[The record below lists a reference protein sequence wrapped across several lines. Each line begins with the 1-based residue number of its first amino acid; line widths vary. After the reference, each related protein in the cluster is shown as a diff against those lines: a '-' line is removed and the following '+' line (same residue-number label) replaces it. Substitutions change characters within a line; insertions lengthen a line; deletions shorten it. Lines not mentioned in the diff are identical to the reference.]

1 MFILSLFLYPFIMVK
16 INLKNLEKE
25 FKNNYKDIGNLWILH
40 QCRWLINLFKNIK
53 DQTKLEISI
62 FLLYHFLKYSN
73 DDTSYENLIS
83 MEKLEIVNLKLSHI
97 HKLINLPKERVRR
110 KLSELCKSNLIENNN
125 SKIILK
131 KEFIEKLKLSN
142 QSNDFNKYFSKLL
155 KQIKIDNIKPDL
167 VQANINKNFSYF
179 LTHFYKFQL
188 FFLDVHKKSLN
199 NSKLSNLKVL
209 LICGSIMLSQILN
222 NKKFKSEDTTDFL
235 KVNYKIFTRQNV
247 IGVSA
252 SSISDITYLP
262 RPTVTRICK
271 FLLKN
276 KILKIN
282 KLKHYHISN
291 ETVKLFTNNQ
301 KKVFKEK
308 YIFLINV
315 LKLINNKE
323 LV

>member
-110 KLSELCKSNLIENNN
+110 KLNELCKSNLIENNN

-291 ETVKLFTNNQ
+291 ETVKSFTNNQ

>member
-1 MFILSLFLYPFIMVK
+1 MVK
-16 INLKNLEKE
+16 INLKNLEKQL
-25 FKNNYKDIGNLWILH
+25 KINYKDIGNLWILH
-40 QCRWLINLFKNIK
+40 QCRWLINLFNNIK

-62 FLLYHFLKYSN
+62 YLLYHFLKYNN
-73 DDTSYENLIS
+73 DNISYKNLIS

-110 KLSELCKSNLIENNN
+110 KLNELCKSNLIENYNR
-125 SKIILK
+125 KIILK
-131 KEFIEKLKLSN
+131 KEFIEKLRLSN
-142 QSNDFNKYFSKLL
+142 QSNEFSKYFSKFL
-155 KQIKIDNIKPDL
+155 KQIKINNIKIDL
-167 VQANINKNFSYF
+167 VQTNINKNFSYF
-179 LTHFYKFQL
+179 FNHFYKLQL
-188 FFLDVHKKSLN
+188 FFLDVHKKSLK
-199 NSKLSNLKVL
+199 NSKLSNLKVI
-209 LICGSIMLSQILN
+209 LIFGSVMLSQILN
-222 NKKFKSEDTTDFL
+222 NKKYKSEDTTDFL
-235 KVNYKIFTRQNV
+235 KVNLKIFNRQNV
-247 IGVSA
+247 IGISA

-282 KLKHYHISN
+282 KSKHYHINN
-291 ETVKLFTNNQ
+291 EAVKLFTNNQ
-301 KKVFKEK
+301 RIVLKEK

>member
-1 MFILSLFLYPFIMVK
+1 MVK

-25 FKNNYKDIGNLWILH
+25 FKINYKDIGNLWILH
-40 QCRWLINLFKNIK
+40 QCKWLINLFNIIK

-62 FLLYHFLKYSN
+62 YLLYHFLKCNN
-73 DDTSYENLIS
+73 DNISYENLIS
-83 MEKLEIVNLKLSHI
+83 MDKLEIVNLKLSHI

-110 KLSELCKSNLIENNN
+110 KLNELCKSNLIENYNK
-125 SKIILK
+125 KILLK
-131 KEFIEKLKLSN
+131 KKFIEKLRLSN
-142 QSNDFNKYFSKLL
+142 QSNEFSKYFSTLL
-155 KQIKIDNIKPDL
+155 KQIKIDNIKINE
-167 VQANINKNFSYF
+167 VQTNINKNFSYF
-179 LTHFYKFQL
+179 LTHFYKLQL
-188 FFLDVHKKSLN
+188 FFIDVHKKSLK

-209 LICGSIMLSQILN
+209 LVCVSVMLSQILN

-235 KVNYKIFTRQNV
+235 KVNFKIFNRQNV

-282 KLKHYHISN
+282 KFKHYHISK
-291 ETVKLFTNNQ
+291 EGVKLFTNNQ
-301 KKVFKEK
+301 RIVLKEK

>member
-1 MFILSLFLYPFIMVK
+1 MYAIIMVK

-62 FLLYHFLKYSN
+62 FLLYHFLKYNN

-110 KLSELCKSNLIENNN
+110 KLNELCKSNLIENNN

-142 QSNDFNKYFSKLL
+142 QSNEFSKYFSKLL

-199 NSKLSNLKVL
+199 NSKLSNLKVM
-209 LICGSIMLSQILN
+209 LIFGSIMLAQILN

-235 KVNYKIFTRQNV
+235 KINLKIFNRQNV
-247 IGVSA
+247 IGISA

-282 KLKHYHISN
+282 KSKHYHINN
-291 ETVKLFTNNQ
+291 EAVKLFTNNQ

>member
-1 MFILSLFLYPFIMVK
+1 MIK
-16 INLKNLEKE
+16 INLKNLEK
-25 FKNNYKDIGNLWILH
+25 KLKINYKDIGNLWILH
-40 QCRWLINLFKNIK
+40 QCKWLINLFNNIK

-62 FLLYHFLKYSN
+62 YLLYHFLKCNN
-73 DDTSYENLIS
+73 DNISYENLIS
-83 MEKLEIVNLKLSHI
+83 MDKLEIVNLKLSQI

-110 KLSELCKSNLIENNN
+110 KLNELCKSNLIENNN

-142 QSNDFNKYFSKLL
+142 QSNEFSKYFSKLL

-167 VQANINKNFSYF
+167 VQTNINKNFSYF

-188 FFLDVHKKSLN
+188 FFLDVHKKTLI
-199 NSKLSNLKVL
+199 NSKLSNLKVI
-209 LICGSIMLSQILN
+209 LIFVSIMLSQILN

-235 KVNYKIFTRQNV
+235 KINLKIFNSQNV
-247 IGVSA
+247 IGISA

-282 KLKHYHISN
+282 KSKHYHISN
-291 ETVKLFTNNQ
+291 EAVKLFTNNQ

>member
-1 MFILSLFLYPFIMVK
+1 MVK
-16 INLKNLEKE
+16 INLKNLEKQL
-25 FKNNYKDIGNLWILH
+25 KINYKDIGNLWILH
-40 QCRWLINLFKNIK
+40 QCKWLINLFNNIK

-62 FLLYHFLKYSN
+62 YLLYHFLKYNN
-73 DDTSYENLIS
+73 DNISYKDLIS
-83 MEKLEIVNLKLSHI
+83 MEKLEIVNLKISHI

-110 KLSELCKSNLIENNN
+110 KLNELCKSNLIENYNR
-125 SKIILK
+125 KIILK
-131 KEFIEKLKLSN
+131 KEFIEKLRLSN
-142 QSNDFNKYFSKLL
+142 QSNEFSKYFSKFL
-155 KQIKIDNIKPDL
+155 KQIKINNIKIDL
-167 VQANINKNFSYF
+167 VQTNINKNFSYF
-179 LTHFYKFQL
+179 FNHFYKLQL
-188 FFLDVHKKSLN
+188 FFIDVHKKSFK

-209 LICGSIMLSQILN
+209 LVCGSVMLSQILN
-222 NKKFKSEDTTDFL
+222 NKKYKSEDTTDFL
-235 KVNYKIFTRQNV
+235 KVNFKIFNRQNV

-282 KLKHYHISN
+282 KFKHYHISK
-291 ETVKLFTNNQ
+291 EGVKLFTNNQ
-301 KKVFKEK
+301 RIVLKEK

-315 LKLINNKE
+315 LKLINNKG

>member
-1 MFILSLFLYPFIMVK
+1 MVK

-62 FLLYHFLKYSN
+62 FLLYHFLKYNN

-110 KLSELCKSNLIENNN
+110 KLNELCKSNLIENNN

-142 QSNDFNKYFSKLL
+142 QSNEFSKYFSKLL

-179 LTHFYKFQL
+179 LTYFYKFQL

-199 NSKLSNLKVL
+199 NSKLSNLKVM
-209 LICGSIMLSQILN
+209 LIFGSIMLAQILN

-235 KVNYKIFTRQNV
+235 KINLKIFNRQNV
-247 IGVSA
+247 IGISA

-282 KLKHYHISN
+282 KSKHYHISN
-291 ETVKLFTNNQ
+291 EAVKLFTNNQ

>member
-1 MFILSLFLYPFIMVK
+1 MVK
-16 INLKNLEKE
+16 INLKNLEKQL
-25 FKNNYKDIGNLWILH
+25 KINYKDIGNLWILH
-40 QCRWLINLFKNIK
+40 QCKWLINLFNNIK

-62 FLLYHFLKYSN
+62 YLLYHFLKYNN
-73 DDTSYENLIS
+73 DNISYKDLIS
-83 MEKLEIVNLKLSHI
+83 MEKLEIVNLKLSQI

-110 KLSELCKSNLIENNN
+110 KLNELCKSNLIENYNR
-125 SKIILK
+125 KIILK
-131 KEFIEKLKLSN
+131 KEFIEKLRLSN
-142 QSNDFNKYFSKLL
+142 QSNEFSKYFSILL
-155 KQIKIDNIKPDL
+155 KQIKINNIKIDL
-167 VQANINKNFSYF
+167 VQTNINKNFSYF
-179 LTHFYKFQL
+179 FNHFYKLQL
-188 FFLDVHKKSLN
+188 FFIDVHKKSFK

-209 LICGSIMLSQILN
+209 LVCGSVMLSQILN
-222 NKKFKSEDTTDFL
+222 NKKYKSEDTTDFL
-235 KVNYKIFTRQNV
+235 KVNFKIFNRQNV

-271 FLLKN
+271 LLLKN

-282 KLKHYHISN
+282 KFKHYHISK
-291 ETVKLFTNNQ
+291 EGVKLFTNNQ
-301 KKVFKEK
+301 RIVLKEK

>member
-1 MFILSLFLYPFIMVK
+1 MVK
-16 INLKNLEKE
+16 INLKNLEKQL
-25 FKNNYKDIGNLWILH
+25 KINYKDIGNLWILH
-40 QCRWLINLFKNIK
+40 QCKWLINLFNNIK

-62 FLLYHFLKYSN
+62 YLLYHFLKYNN
-73 DDTSYENLIS
+73 DNISYKDLIS
-83 MEKLEIVNLKLSHI
+83 MEKLEIVNLKISHI

-110 KLSELCKSNLIENNN
+110 KLNELCKSNLIENYNR
-125 SKIILK
+125 KIILK
-131 KEFIEKLKLSN
+131 KEFIEKLRLSN
-142 QSNDFNKYFSKLL
+142 QSNEFSKYFSKFL
-155 KQIKIDNIKPDL
+155 KQIKINNIKIDL
-167 VQANINKNFSYF
+167 VQTNINKNFSYF
-179 LTHFYKFQL
+179 FNHFYKLQL
-188 FFLDVHKKSLN
+188 FFIDVHKKSFK

-209 LICGSIMLSQILN
+209 LVCGSVMLSQILN
-222 NKKFKSEDTTDFL
+222 NKKYKSEDTTDFL
-235 KVNYKIFTRQNV
+235 KVNFKIFNRQNV

-271 FLLKN
+271 LLLKN

-282 KLKHYHISN
+282 KFKHYHISK
-291 ETVKLFTNNQ
+291 EGVKLFTNNQ
-301 KKVFKEK
+301 RIVLKEK

>member
-1 MFILSLFLYPFIMVK
+1 MVK
-16 INLKNLEKE
+16 INLKNLEKQL
-25 FKNNYKDIGNLWILH
+25 KINYKDIGNLWILH
-40 QCRWLINLFKNIK
+40 QCKWLINLFNNIK

-62 FLLYHFLKYSN
+62 YLLYHFLKYNN
-73 DDTSYENLIS
+73 DNISYKDLIS
-83 MEKLEIVNLKLSHI
+83 MEKLEIVNLKISHI

-110 KLSELCKSNLIENNN
+110 KLNELCKSNLIENYNR
-125 SKIILK
+125 KIILK
-131 KEFIEKLKLSN
+131 KEFIEKLRLSN
-142 QSNDFNKYFSKLL
+142 QSNEFSKYFSIFL
-155 KQIKIDNIKPDL
+155 KQIKINNIKIDL
-167 VQANINKNFSYF
+167 VQTNINKNFSYF
-179 LTHFYKFQL
+179 FNHFYKLQL
-188 FFLDVHKKSLN
+188 FFIDVHKKSFK

-209 LICGSIMLSQILN
+209 LVCGSIMLSQILN
-222 NKKFKSEDTTDFL
+222 NKKYKPEDTTDFL
-235 KVNYKIFTRQNV
+235 KVNFKIFNRQNV

-271 FLLKN
+271 LLLKN

-282 KLKHYHISN
+282 KFKHYHISK
-291 ETVKLFTNNQ
+291 EGVKLFTNNQ
-301 KKVFKEK
+301 RIVLKEK

>member
-1 MFILSLFLYPFIMVK
+1 MVK
-16 INLKNLEKE
+16 INLKNLEKQL
-25 FKNNYKDIGNLWILH
+25 KINYKDIGNLWILH
-40 QCRWLINLFKNIK
+40 QCKWLINLFNNIK

-62 FLLYHFLKYSN
+62 YLLYHFLKYNN
-73 DDTSYENLIS
+73 DNISYKDLIS
-83 MEKLEIVNLKLSHI
+83 MEKLEIVNLKISHI

-110 KLSELCKSNLIENNN
+110 KLNELCKSNLIENYKR
-125 SKIILK
+125 KIILK
-131 KEFIEKLKLSN
+131 KEFIEKLRLSN
-142 QSNDFNKYFSKLL
+142 QSNEFSKYFSIFL
-155 KQIKIDNIKPDL
+155 KQIKINNIKIDL
-167 VQANINKNFSYF
+167 VQTNINKNFSYF
-179 LTHFYKFQL
+179 FNHFYKLQL
-188 FFLDVHKKSLN
+188 FFIDVHKKSFK

-209 LICGSIMLSQILN
+209 LVCGSVMLSQILN
-222 NKKFKSEDTTDFL
+222 NKKYKSEDTTDFL
-235 KVNYKIFTRQNV
+235 KVNFKIFNRQNV

-271 FLLKN
+271 LLLKN

-282 KLKHYHISN
+282 KFKHYHISK
-291 ETVKLFTNNQ
+291 EGVKLFTNNQ
-301 KKVFKEK
+301 RIVLKEK

>member
-1 MFILSLFLYPFIMVK
+1 MVK

-62 FLLYHFLKYSN
+62 FLLYHFLKYNN

-110 KLSELCKSNLIENNN
+110 KLNELCKSNLIENNN

-142 QSNDFNKYFSKLL
+142 QSNEFSNYFSKLL
-155 KQIKIDNIKPDL
+155 KQLKIDNIKPDL
-167 VQANINKNFSYF
+167 VQANIDKNFSYF
-179 LTHFYKFQL
+179 LTYFYKFQL
-188 FFLDVHKKSLN
+188 FFLDVHKKSIN
-199 NSKLSNLKVL
+199 NLKLSNLKVM
-209 LICGSIMLSQILN
+209 LIVGSIMLAQILN

-235 KVNYKIFTRQNV
+235 KINLKIFNRQNV
-247 IGVSA
+247 IGISA
-252 SSISDITYLP
+252 SSISDITYIP

-282 KLKHYHISN
+282 KYKNYHISN
-291 ETVKLFTNNQ
+291 EGVKLLTNNQ
-301 KKVFKEK
+301 KKIFKEK

>member
-1 MFILSLFLYPFIMVK
+1 
-16 INLKNLEKE
+16 
-25 FKNNYKDIGNLWILH
+25 
-40 QCRWLINLFKNIK
+40 
-53 DQTKLEISI
+53 
-62 FLLYHFLKYSN
+62 
-73 DDTSYENLIS
+73 
-83 MEKLEIVNLKLSHI
+83 MEKLEIVNLKFSHI

-110 KLSELCKSNLIENNN
+110 KLNELCKSNLIENNN

-142 QSNDFNKYFSKLL
+142 QSNEFSKYFSKLL

-199 NSKLSNLKVL
+199 NSKLSNSKLSNSKLSNSKLSNLKVI
-209 LICGSIMLSQILN
+209 LIFVSIMLSQVLN

-235 KVNYKIFTRQNV
+235 KINLKILKRQNV
-247 IGVSA
+247 IGISA
-252 SSISDITYLP
+252 SSISDITYIP

-271 FLLKN
+271 FLLKK

-282 KLKHYHISN
+282 KTKHYHISI
-291 ETVKLFTNNQ
+291 EGVKLLTNNQ
-301 KKVFKEK
+301 KKIFKEK

>member
-1 MFILSLFLYPFIMVK
+1 MVK
-16 INLKNLEKE
+16 INLKNLEKQL
-25 FKNNYKDIGNLWILH
+25 KINYKDIGNSWILH
-40 QCRWLINLFKNIK
+40 QCRWLINLFNNIK
-53 DQTKLEISI
+53 DQTKLEISVY
-62 FLLYHFLKYSN
+62 LLYHFLKYNN
-73 DDTSYENLIS
+73 DNISYKNLIS

-110 KLSELCKSNLIENNN
+110 KLNELCKSNLIENYNR
-125 SKIILK
+125 KIILK
-131 KEFIEKLKLSN
+131 KEFIEKLRLSN
-142 QSNDFNKYFSKLL
+142 QSNEFSKYFSKFL
-155 KQIKIDNIKPDL
+155 KQIKINNIKIDL
-167 VQANINKNFSYF
+167 VQTNINKNFSYF
-179 LTHFYKFQL
+179 FNHFYKLQL
-188 FFLDVHKKSLN
+188 FFIDVHKKSFK

-209 LICGSIMLSQILN
+209 LVCGSVMLSQILN
-222 NKKFKSEDTTDFL
+222 NKKYKSEDTTDFL
-235 KVNYKIFTRQNV
+235 KVNFKIFNRQNV

-271 FLLKN
+271 LLLKN

-282 KLKHYHISN
+282 KFKHYHISK
-291 ETVKLFTNNQ
+291 EGVKLFTNNQ
-301 KKVFKEK
+301 RIVLKEK

>member
-1 MFILSLFLYPFIMVK
+1 MVK
-16 INLKNLEKE
+16 INLKNLEKQL
-25 FKNNYKDIGNLWILH
+25 KINYKDIGNLWILH
-40 QCRWLINLFKNIK
+40 QCKWLINLFNNIK

-62 FLLYHFLKYSN
+62 YLLYHFLKCNN
-73 DDTSYENLIS
+73 DNISYENLIS
-83 MEKLEIVNLKLSHI
+83 MDKLEIVNLKLSQI

-110 KLSELCKSNLIENNN
+110 KLNELCKSNLIEKYNR
-125 SKIILK
+125 KIILK
-131 KEFIEKLKLSN
+131 KEFIEKLRLSN
-142 QSNDFNKYFSKLL
+142 QSNEFSKYFSIFL
-155 KQIKIDNIKPDL
+155 KQIKINNIKIDL
-167 VQANINKNFSYF
+167 VQTNINKNFSYF
-179 LTHFYKFQL
+179 FNHFYKLQL
-188 FFLDVHKKSLN
+188 FFIDVHKKSFK

-209 LICGSIMLSQILN
+209 LVCGSVMLSQILN
-222 NKKFKSEDTTDFL
+222 NRKFKSEDTTDFL
-235 KVNYKIFTRQNV
+235 KVNFKIFNRQNV

-271 FLLKN
+271 LLLKN

-282 KLKHYHISN
+282 KFKHYHISK
-291 ETVKLFTNNQ
+291 EGVKLFTNNQ
-301 KKVFKEK
+301 RIVLKEK

>member
-1 MFILSLFLYPFIMVK
+1 MVK
-16 INLKNLEKE
+16 INLKNLEKQL
-25 FKNNYKDIGNLWILH
+25 KINYKDIGNLWILH
-40 QCRWLINLFKNIK
+40 QCRWLINLFNNIK

-62 FLLYHFLKYSN
+62 YLLYHFLKYNN
-73 DDTSYENLIS
+73 DNISYKDLIS
-83 MEKLEIVNLKLSHI
+83 MEKLEIVNLKISHI

-110 KLSELCKSNLIENNN
+110 KLNELCKSNLIENYNR
-125 SKIILK
+125 KIILK
-131 KEFIEKLKLSN
+131 KEFIEKLRLSN
-142 QSNDFNKYFSKLL
+142 QSNEFSKYFSIFL
-155 KQIKIDNIKPDL
+155 KQIKINNIKIDL
-167 VQANINKNFSYF
+167 VQTNINKNFSYF
-179 LTHFYKFQL
+179 FNHFYKLQL
-188 FFLDVHKKSLN
+188 FFIDVHKKSFK

-209 LICGSIMLSQILN
+209 LVCGSVMLSQILN
-222 NKKFKSEDTTDFL
+222 NKKYKSEDTTDFL
-235 KVNYKIFTRQNV
+235 KVNFKIFNRQNV

-271 FLLKN
+271 LLLKN

-282 KLKHYHISN
+282 KFKHYHISK
-291 ETVKLFTNNQ
+291 EGVKHFTNNQ
-301 KKVFKEK
+301 RIVLKEK

>member
-1 MFILSLFLYPFIMVK
+1 MVK

-25 FKNNYKDIGNLWILH
+25 FKINYKDIGNLWILH
-40 QCRWLINLFKNIK
+40 QCKWLINLFNNIK

-62 FLLYHFLKYSN
+62 YLLYHFLKCNN
-73 DDTSYENLIS
+73 DNISYENLIS
-83 MEKLEIVNLKLSHI
+83 MDKLEIVNLKLSHI

-110 KLSELCKSNLIENNN
+110 KLNELCKSNLIENYNK
-125 SKIILK
+125 KILLK
-131 KEFIEKLKLSN
+131 KKFIEKLRLSN
-142 QSNDFNKYFSKLL
+142 QSNEFSKYFSTLL
-155 KQIKIDNIKPDL
+155 KQIKIDNIKINE
-167 VQANINKNFSYF
+167 VQTNINKNFSYF
-179 LTHFYKFQL
+179 LTHFYKLQL
-188 FFLDVHKKSLN
+188 FFIDVHKKSLK

-209 LICGSIMLSQILN
+209 LVCGSVMLSQILN

-235 KVNYKIFTRQNV
+235 KVNFKIFNRQNV

-282 KLKHYHISN
+282 KFKHYHISK
-291 ETVKLFTNNQ
+291 EGVKIFTNNQ
-301 KKVFKEK
+301 RIVLKEK

-315 LKLINNKE
+315 LKLIDNKE

>member
-1 MFILSLFLYPFIMVK
+1 MVK
-16 INLKNLEKE
+16 INLKNLEKQL
-25 FKNNYKDIGNLWILH
+25 KINYKDIGNLWILH
-40 QCRWLINLFKNIK
+40 QCKWLINLFNNIK

-62 FLLYHFLKYSN
+62 YLLYHFLKYNN
-73 DDTSYENLIS
+73 DNISYKDLIS
-83 MEKLEIVNLKLSHI
+83 MEKLEIVNLKISHI

-110 KLSELCKSNLIENNN
+110 KLNELCKSNLIENYKR
-125 SKIILK
+125 KIILK
-131 KEFIEKLKLSN
+131 KEFIEKLRLSN
-142 QSNDFNKYFSKLL
+142 QSNEFSKYFSILL
-155 KQIKIDNIKPDL
+155 KQIKINNIKIDL
-167 VQANINKNFSYF
+167 VQTNINKNFSYF
-179 LTHFYKFQL
+179 FNHFYKLQL
-188 FFLDVHKKSLN
+188 FFIDVHKKSFK

-209 LICGSIMLSQILN
+209 LVCGSVMLSQILN
-222 NKKFKSEDTTDFL
+222 NKKYKSEDTTDFL
-235 KVNYKIFTRQNV
+235 KVNFKIFNRQNV

-271 FLLKN
+271 LLLKN

-282 KLKHYHISN
+282 KFKHYHISK
-291 ETVKLFTNNQ
+291 EGVKLFTNNQ
-301 KKVFKEK
+301 RIVLKEK

>member
-1 MFILSLFLYPFIMVK
+1 MVK
-16 INLKNLEKE
+16 INLKNLEKQL
-25 FKNNYKDIGNLWILH
+25 KINYKDIGNLWILH
-40 QCRWLINLFKNIK
+40 QCKWLINLFNNIK

-62 FLLYHFLKYSN
+62 YLLYHFLKCNN
-73 DDTSYENLIS
+73 DNISYENLIS
-83 MEKLEIVNLKLSHI
+83 MDKLEIVNLKLSQI

-110 KLSELCKSNLIENNN
+110 KLNELCKSNLIENYNR
-125 SKIILK
+125 KIILK
-131 KEFIEKLKLSN
+131 KEFIEKLRLSN
-142 QSNDFNKYFSKLL
+142 QSNEFSKYFSIFL
-155 KQIKIDNIKPDL
+155 KQIKINNIKIDL
-167 VQANINKNFSYF
+167 VQTNINKNFSYF
-179 LTHFYKFQL
+179 FNHFYKLQL
-188 FFLDVHKKSLN
+188 FFIDVHKKSFK

-209 LICGSIMLSQILN
+209 LVCGSVMLSQILN
-222 NKKFKSEDTTDFL
+222 NKKYKSEDTTDFL
-235 KVNYKIFTRQNV
+235 KVNFKIFNRQNV

-271 FLLKN
+271 LLLKN

-282 KLKHYHISN
+282 KFKHYHISK
-291 ETVKLFTNNQ
+291 EGVKLFTNNQ
-301 KKVFKEK
+301 RIVLKEK

>member
-1 MFILSLFLYPFIMVK
+1 MVK
-16 INLKNLEKE
+16 INLKNLEKQL
-25 FKNNYKDIGNLWILH
+25 KINYKDIGNLWILH
-40 QCRWLINLFKNIK
+40 QCKWLINLFNNIK

-62 FLLYHFLKYSN
+62 YLLYHFLKYNN
-73 DDTSYENLIS
+73 DNISYKDLIS
-83 MEKLEIVNLKLSHI
+83 MEKLEIVNLKISHI

-110 KLSELCKSNLIENNN
+110 KLNELCKSNLIENYNR
-125 SKIILK
+125 KIILK
-131 KEFIEKLKLSN
+131 KEFIEKLRLSN
-142 QSNDFNKYFSKLL
+142 QSNEFSKYFSIFL
-155 KQIKIDNIKPDL
+155 KQIKINNIKIDL
-167 VQANINKNFSYF
+167 VQTNINKNFSYF
-179 LTHFYKFQL
+179 FNHFYKLQL
-188 FFLDVHKKSLN
+188 FFIDVHKKSFK

-209 LICGSIMLSQILN
+209 LVCGSVMLSQILN
-222 NKKFKSEDTTDFL
+222 NKKYKSEDTTDFL
-235 KVNYKIFTRQNV
+235 KVNFKIFNRQNV

-271 FLLKN
+271 LLLKN

-282 KLKHYHISN
+282 KFKHYHISK
-291 ETVKLFTNNQ
+291 EGVKLFTNNQ
-301 KKVFKEK
+301 RIVLKEK

>member
-1 MFILSLFLYPFIMVK
+1 MVK

-62 FLLYHFLKYSN
+62 FLLYHFLKYNN

-110 KLSELCKSNLIENNN
+110 KLNELCKSNLIENNN

-142 QSNDFNKYFSKLL
+142 QSNEFSNYFSKLL
-155 KQIKIDNIKPDL
+155 KQINIDNIKPDL

-179 LTHFYKFQL
+179 LTNFYKFQL
-188 FFLDVHKKSLN
+188 FFLDVHKKSIN
-199 NSKLSNLKVL
+199 NSKLSNLKVV
-209 LICGSIMLSQILN
+209 LIFGCIMMSQILN

-235 KVNYKIFTRQNV
+235 KINLKIFNRQNV
-247 IGVSA
+247 IGISA

-282 KLKHYHISN
+282 KSKHYHISN
-291 ETVKLFTNNQ
+291 EFVKLFTNNQ

>member
-110 KLSELCKSNLIENNN
+110 KLNELCKNNLIEINN

>member
-1 MFILSLFLYPFIMVK
+1 
-16 INLKNLEKE
+16 
-25 FKNNYKDIGNLWILH
+25 
-40 QCRWLINLFKNIK
+40 
-53 DQTKLEISI
+53 
-62 FLLYHFLKYSN
+62 
-73 DDTSYENLIS
+73 
-83 MEKLEIVNLKLSHI
+83 MEKLEIVNLKFSHI

-110 KLSELCKSNLIENNN
+110 KLNELCKSNLIENNN

-142 QSNDFNKYFSKLL
+142 QSNEFSKYFSKLL

-188 FFLDVHKKSLN
+188 FFLDVHKK
-199 NSKLSNLKVL
+199 KLSNLKVI
-209 LICGSIMLSQILN
+209 LIFVSIMLSQILN

-235 KVNYKIFTRQNV
+235 KINLKIFNRQNV
-247 IGVSA
+247 IGISA
-252 SSISDITYLP
+252 SSISDITYIP

-282 KLKHYHISN
+282 KSKHYHISN
-291 ETVKLFTNNQ
+291 EGVKLLTNNQ
-301 KKVFKEK
+301 KKIFKEK

-315 LKLINNKE
+315 LKLVNNKE